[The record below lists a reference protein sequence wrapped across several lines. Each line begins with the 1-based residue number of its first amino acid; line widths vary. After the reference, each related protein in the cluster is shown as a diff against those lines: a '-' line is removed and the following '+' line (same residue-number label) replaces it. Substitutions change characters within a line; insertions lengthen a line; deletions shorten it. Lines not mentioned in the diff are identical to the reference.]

1 MFTCHPLP
9 RHQHGWP
16 HVREGVG
23 GVQRAGDDT
32 KWRSDVYEVVGHP
45 DRSGK
50 CCSDEKLIFSRL
62 LWRRWDQWNKKRLLE
77 GVSTFK
83 SKSIGVKNTN
93 PRRVDTLIAK
103 KKLDCVDR
111 ICQHNPT
118 LTEDRY
124 WLPFLM
130 KNPIELQSRIRYEV
144 YLVQGVPCP
153 RRHGLGWLRFGEF
166 PGRWAATVATYC
178 LSRMVEHPKSKSI
191 KIQSTRAWDARAP
204 CT

>member
-103 KKLDCVDR
+103 KSWHNLSTQSNFDR
-111 ICQHNPT
+111 RQILIAFSNEEPHWTTKQDS
-118 LTEDRY
+118 LRG
-124 WLPFLM
+124 
-130 KNPIELQSRIRYEV
+130 I
-144 YLVQGVPCP
+144 P
-153 RRHGLGWLRFGEF
+153 RT
-166 PGRWAATVATYC
+166 GRPM
-178 LSRMVEHPKSKSI
+178 SS
-191 KIQSTRAWDARAP
+191 
-204 CT
+204 